1 MRVPDRTF
9 YKVYLEKQADTLRY
23 PINIGSYSEL
33 SLDLDSRRL
42 GTRVTLIG
50 TIQGSSQVNPSS
62 PPFRFLAIIA
72 SKFAHTYPTS
82 EGL

>member
-23 PINIGSYSEL
+23 LINIGSYSEL
-33 SLDLDSRRL
+33 SLDLDSCRL

-72 SKFAHTYPTS
+72 SKLAHTYPTS